1 MLPQGGLQTQPDRSR
16 GLRWRPLWARPQR
29 LLEELPSLLLACS
42 YCSPRDPGSSYTS
55 YRNPSKTGAPNC
67 CSSLSAGRPPLS
79 APSPTSNIE
88 KTQPR
93 GKKPEEGAQDP
104 GEEWNDPPD
113 NGGSLYTEASS
124 DVRVEQGIQK
134 PWQRWNPR
142 PGAPSPCSL

>member
-1 MLPQGGLQTQPDRSR
+1 M
-16 GLRWRPLWARPQR
+16 
-29 LLEELPSLLLACS
+29 
-42 YCSPRDPGSSYTS
+42 
-55 YRNPSKTGAPNC
+55 
-67 CSSLSAGRPPLS
+67 S

-104 GEEWNDPPD
+104 GEEGTDPPD

-134 PWQRWNPR
+134 PWQRWNPGLEPQAPVPFR
-142 PGAPSPCSL
+142 LLGWSLHRETLGLHQPVVIGNPGDTFVCNVAQYCKSCDPPFID